1 MMKTLVLGLG
11 NPLLTD
17 DGVGLRVARELRSR
31 LSGRPDVVVE
41 EDFWGGLRL
50 MERMVGFDR
59 SIVIDAICC
68 GDTPGTIHRLHVQD
82 MPTQHTASAHDA
94 TLSTALRF
102 GHRVGA
108 ALPDPDD
115 VLVVAVEAADVT
127 SFGEECTPQVDAA
140 IPRAVETV
148 LRELGPRGANK

>member
-1 MMKTLVLGLG
+1 VKTLVLGLG

-31 LSGRPDVVVE
+31 LMGRPDVVVE
-41 EDFWGGLRL
+41 EDYWGGLRL
-50 MERMVGFDR
+50 MERMVGYDR
-59 SIVIDAICC
+59 SIVIDAVCG
-68 GDTPGTIHRLHVQD
+68 GDTPGTVRCLRVQD
-82 MPTQHTASAHDA
+82 MKTQHTASAHDA

-108 ALPDPDD
+108 ALPALDD
-115 VLVVAVEAADVT
+115 VLIVAVEAADVT

-148 LRELGPRGANK
+148 LRELGPRGAER

>member
-1 MMKTLVLGLG
+1 MTKTLVLGLG

-17 DGVGLRVARELRSR
+17 DGVGLRVARELRAR
-31 LSGRPDVVVE
+31 LTGRPDVVVE
-41 EDFWGGLRL
+41 EDYWGGLRL
-50 MERMVGFDR
+50 MERMVGYDR
-59 SIVIDAICC
+59 TIVIDAIC
-68 GDTPGTIHRLHVQD
+68 GGGEPGTIRCLHVQD

-127 SFGEECTPQVDAA
+127 SFGEDCTPQVDAA

-148 LRELGPRGANK
+148 LRELGPRGDER

>member
-1 MMKTLVLGLG
+1 MIG
-11 NPLLTD
+11 NI
-17 DGVGLRVARELRSR
+17 GY
-31 LSGRPDVVVE
+31 
-41 EDFWGGLRL
+41 
-50 MERMVGFDR
+50 DR
-59 SIVIDAICC
+59 SIVIDASC
-68 GDTPGTIHRLHVQD
+68 GGGEPGTIRCLRVEE

-94 TLSTALRF
+94 TLATALCF

-108 ALPDPDD
+108 ALPETDD

-148 LRELGPRGANK
+148 LRELGPGGDER

>member
-1 MMKTLVLGLG
+1 MKTLVLGLG

-17 DGVGLRVARELRSR
+17 DGVGLRVARALRAR
-31 LSGRPDVVVE
+31 LTGRPDVVVE
-41 EDFWGGLRL
+41 EDYWGGLRL
-50 MERMVGFDR
+50 MERMVGYDR
-59 SIVIDAICC
+59 SIVIDASC
-68 GDTPGTIHRLHVQD
+68 GGGEPGTIRCLRVEE

-94 TLSTALRF
+94 TLATALCF

-108 ALPDPDD
+108 ALPDTDD

-148 LRELGPRGANK
+148 LRELGPGGDER

>member
-1 MMKTLVLGLG
+1 MQKTLVLGLG

-41 EDFWGGLRL
+41 EDYWGGLRL

-59 SIVIDAICC
+59 SIVIDAVCG
-68 GDTPGTIHRLHVQD
+68 GDTPGTVHCLRVRD

-108 ALPDPDD
+108 VLPDPDD

-127 SFGEECTPQVDAA
+127 SFGEECTPLVDAA
-140 IPRAVETV
+140 IPRAIETV
-148 LRELGPRGANK
+148 LRELGPRGARR

>member
-1 MMKTLVLGLG
+1 VKTLVLGLG

-31 LSGRPDVVVE
+31 LTGRPDVVVE
-41 EDFWGGLRL
+41 EDYWGGLRL
-50 MERMVGFDR
+50 MERMVGYDR
-59 SIVIDAICC
+59 SIVIDAVCG
-68 GDTPGTIHRLHVQD
+68 GDTPGTIRCLHVQE

-108 ALPDPDD
+108 ALPDLDD
-115 VLVVAVEAADVT
+115 VLIVAVEAADVT

-148 LRELGPRGANK
+148 LRELGPRGAER

>member
-1 MMKTLVLGLG
+1 MKTLVLGLG

-17 DGVGLRVARELRSR
+17 DGVGLRVARELRTR
-31 LSGRPDVVVE
+31 LCGRPDVVVE
-41 EDFWGGLRL
+41 EDYWGGLRL

-59 SIVIDAICC
+59 SIVIDAICT
-68 GDTPGTIHRLHVQD
+68 GGEPGTIRCLRVQD

-94 TLSTALRF
+94 TLSTALSF

-108 ALPDPDD
+108 SLPDPDD

-148 LRELGPRGANK
+148 LRELDPRGAQR